1 MAIYETIYRKGCL
14 KLIGR
19 PKIEGDV
26 IKVKIVNRDSIL
38 TEEDMEDILDALK
51 EKSEG
56 KLRKFE
62 EVFK

>member
-1 MAIYETIYRKGCL
+1 MAVYETIYEKGCL
-14 KLIGR
+14 KLVGR

-26 IKVKIVNRDSIL
+26 IKVRIVNRDSVL
-38 TEEDMEDILDALK
+38 TEEDLEDLLDALK

-56 KLRKFE
+56 KLHRFE

>member
-1 MAIYETIYRKGCL
+1 MAIYETIYKKGCL

-26 IKVKIVNRDSIL
+26 IKVRIVNRDNVL
-38 TEEDMEDILDALK
+38 TEEDMEDILNSLK

-56 KLRKFE
+56 KLLRFE